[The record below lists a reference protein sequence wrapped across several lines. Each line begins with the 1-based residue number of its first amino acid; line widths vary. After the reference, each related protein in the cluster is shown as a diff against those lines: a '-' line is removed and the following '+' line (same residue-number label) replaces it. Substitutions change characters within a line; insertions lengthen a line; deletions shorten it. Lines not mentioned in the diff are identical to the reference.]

1 MKKIRIWWLNPV
13 VLYTMLMLLVLFA
26 NNMSSIKYSSLFGM
40 KKGIEFK
47 YLLLYALV
55 YVLFVLGYLLSKKYK
70 IKSNIM
76 DDYYKESV
84 NEKTVY
90 QVFNVLFVLCIGAY
104 LIWFGNPEFNNS
116 SGLLAFYSNFGFFG
130 IPLQVIF
137 GYLIGRSYRM
147 FKRGNILGIVIY
159 FYVVYLLL
167 ELPRFFSFGT
177 LQFFLFY
184 GCSFN
189 ILDYG

>member
-70 IKSNIM
+70 IKSNIRM
-76 DDYYKESV
+76 
-84 NEKTVY
+84 
-90 QVFNVLFVLCIGAY
+90 I
-104 LIWFGNPEFNNS
+104 I
-116 SGLLAFYSNFGFFG
+116 
-130 IPLQVIF
+130 I
-137 GYLIGRSYRM
+137 RS
-147 FKRGNILGIVIY
+147 
-159 FYVVYLLL
+159 
-167 ELPRFFSFGT
+167 
-177 LQFFLFY
+177 Q
-184 GCSFN
+184 
-189 ILDYG
+189 

>member
-47 YLLLYALV
+47 YLLLYALF

-76 DDYYKESV
+76 DDYYKESE
-84 NEKTVY
+84 NEKA
-90 QVFNVLFVLCIGAY
+90 I
-104 LIWFGNPEFNNS
+104 
-116 SGLLAFYSNFGFFG
+116 
-130 IPLQVIF
+130 
-137 GYLIGRSYRM
+137 
-147 FKRGNILGIVIY
+147 
-159 FYVVYLLL
+159 
-167 ELPRFFSFGT
+167 
-177 LQFFLFY
+177 
-184 GCSFN
+184 
-189 ILDYG
+189 

>member
-90 QVFNVLFVLCIGAY
+90 QVFNVLF
-104 LIWFGNPEFNNS
+104 PEFNNS

-159 FYVVYLLL
+159 SYVVYLLL